1 MSDSKLRHIAYG
13 VRYVKWPKGFGYP
26 LHTRAALMRA
36 LVREGVDPGTVIFRW
51 FRGEDD
57 PTGNC
62 VIRATGRIR

>member
-13 VRYVKWPKGFGYP
+13 VSRVKWPKGLSYAP
-26 LHTRAALMRA
+26 HTRAALMRA
-36 LVREGVDPGTVIFRW
+36 LVKEGVDPGTVTFRW